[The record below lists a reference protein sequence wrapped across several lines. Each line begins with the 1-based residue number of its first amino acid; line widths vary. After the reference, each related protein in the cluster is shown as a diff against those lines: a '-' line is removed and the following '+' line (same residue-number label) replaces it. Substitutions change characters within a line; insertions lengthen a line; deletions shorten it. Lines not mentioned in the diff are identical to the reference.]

1 MITLLYPGKAKKEYQ
16 KFINYANRGMDLE
29 NLINEA
35 NDYYLKENQAII
47 YKKPTPVDIKKITYK
62 GKTEYIEGVLKQK
75 STLDYVGVYKGKY
88 LDFDAKSTKSK
99 TSFALSN
106 IHNHQLKHIERII
119 DNGGISFLII
129 EINSQFFILD
139 GKILLEFIHS
149 NSRKSIPYEFIKA
162 CGIEIK
168 LNYNPTLDYL
178 KEIDRLF

>member
-35 NDYYLKENQAII
+35 NDYYIKENLAII
-47 YKKPTPVDIKKITYK
+47 YKKPTPVDIKKVTYK
-62 GKTEYIEGVLKQK
+62 CKTEYIEGVLKQK